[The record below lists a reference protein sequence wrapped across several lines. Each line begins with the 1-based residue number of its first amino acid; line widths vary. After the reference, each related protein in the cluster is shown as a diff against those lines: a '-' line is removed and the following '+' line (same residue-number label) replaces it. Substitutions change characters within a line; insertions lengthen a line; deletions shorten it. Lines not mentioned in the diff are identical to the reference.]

1 MSPEQAEMSG
11 LDIDTR
17 SDIYSLGVL
26 LYELLTGSTPFDT
39 KELLQSG
46 LDEMRKIIRERQPLR
61 PSTRLRQ
68 TSMAASPSHLATRH
82 SPLATDLDW
91 IVMKC
96 LEKDRTRRYE
106 TANGVAQ
113 DIERHLKHEPVVA
126 RPPSVGYRLQKSFR
140 RNKLV
145 FTAVGAVSMA
155 LLVGVVIS
163 SCQAVRA
170 TKARRDEM
178 AARAR
183 ADEAA
188 RVAESQRARAEK
200 GEQKARE
207 SELAARENLYDAD
220 MILVGEALQ
229 HNNLGRALRFL
240 NLQRPA
246 KAGQRELRGWEWRY
260 LWAQCRSDELAT
272 LGEHEG
278 IVQSVAISPD
288 GRWVASGGWDGLL
301 KIWAL
306 PPAAPGGQWVTNLS
320 LGGSPISRVAFSPD
334 GRWLAAGSW
343 TNGFALFNAPGWDRA
358 MTVTDTETGLSR
370 ESLAFSADSRLLA
383 VGGEIWSLDTRS
395 RLCALPCRGA
405 FGWGQNTVAWL
416 PYSQTLAGYVMSN
429 DVAQVGLFDV
439 CSTSPNAMVSAI
451 PLRADKGTWLLPV
464 TLAFSPDGKHLTVG
478 CYDGTIRIH
487 AANDWRQ
494 VKILTNHTG
503 WVSALA
509 FSKDGQWLASASA
522 DHSIRVWRTRDWE
535 EMATLR
541 GHEEE
546 VWAVA
551 FTPDGER
558 LVSGSKDHSVRLW
571 PLAARSK
578 PMEEVT
584 VSAEDAEFLGL
595 SGMSAFGFGPSNGV
609 TIWDGQ
615 TLHVRQRLT
624 SYPVPNVIGL
634 RPSPDGRTLL
644 MATAEGGLW
653 LTDLA
658 AGAVSP
664 PVCLQTTGSW
674 FREVP
679 FGRRGETAFSDQ
691 AKWVAVADG
700 EALRVWDLKD
710 RPSRPGFL
718 LAAGNFWGLRF
729 SRDER
734 LLGALTGPIRT
745 GRTVLVWDAASGKEL
760 ARFQPHRDEVE
771 DLDFSPDGTVL
782 ATASLDNTS
791 KLFDLRTRH
800 EIATLP
806 GQLMALYSVCF
817 SPDGRRLATGTGP
830 GYDGIGE
837 MLIWDLETRREV
849 LVLKARDPGSL
860 ERCYPRVRFH
870 PDGDSLFFISSRG
883 TLHLWRAPSWAEIE
897 AAEKQTKG
905 KTQ

>member
-1 MSPEQAEMSG
+1 MSG

-26 LYELLTGSTPFDT
+26 LYELLTGNTPFDT

-46 LDEMRKIIRERQPLR
+46 LDEMRKIIRERQPVR

-68 TSMAASPSHLATRH
+68 TAVTASPSPLAPRP

-96 LEKDRTRRYE
+96 LEKDRARRYE
-106 TANGVAQ
+106 TANGVAL

-145 FTAVGAVSMA
+145 FTAAGGVGAA
-155 LLVGVVIS
+155 LVLGVVVS
-163 SCQAVRA
+163 SWQAVRA
-170 TKARRDEM
+170 TTAEKMAREKANIAQAQRL
-178 AARAR
+178 R

-220 MILVGEALQ
+220 MILAGEALQ
-229 HNNLGRALRFL
+229 HSNLGRALKFL

-246 KAGQRELRGWEWRY
+246 KAGQGDLRGWEWRY

-278 IVQSVAISPD
+278 IVQSVAVSPD
-288 GRWVASGGWDGLL
+288 GKWVASGGWDGLL
-301 KIWAL
+301 QIWAL
-306 PPAAPGGQWVTNLS
+306 ASGAGTGRWVTNAQ
-320 LGGSPISRVAFSPD
+320 LGGGPVSSVAFSPD
-334 GRWLAAGSW
+334 GRWLAALTW

-358 MTVTDTETGLSR
+358 MTVWNAEEKG
-370 ESLAFSADSRLLA
+370 SLAFSADSRLLA
-383 VGGEIWSLDTRS
+383 VGGEIWSLDTRN
-395 RLCALPCRGA
+395 RLCALPCRRA
-405 FGWGQNTVAWL
+405 FGWGQHTVAWL
-416 PYSQTLAGYVMSN
+416 PSSQILAGYVMSN
-429 DVAQVGLFDV
+429 DVAQVWLFDV
-439 CSTSPNAMVSAI
+439 RSTNPTAMVSAI
-451 PLRADKGTWLLPV
+451 PLRADKGKWLLPV

-487 AANDWRQ
+487 AANDWHQ
-494 VKILTNHTG
+494 FKILTNHTG
-503 WVSALA
+503 WVSSLA
-509 FSKDGQWLASASA
+509 FSKDGQWLASGGA

-535 EMATLR
+535 ETATLR
-541 GHEEE
+541 GHQEE

-551 FTPDGER
+551 FTPDGQQ
-558 LVSGSKDHSVRLW
+558 LVSGSKDHTVRLW

-578 PMEEVT
+578 PVEEVT
-584 VSAEDAEFLGL
+584 VSAEGAEFLGL
-595 SGMSAFGFGPSNGV
+595 SGMSPFRVGASNV
-609 TIWDGQ
+609 LTVWDGQ
-615 TLHVRQRLT
+615 TLQVRQRLA
-624 SYPVPNVIGL
+624 SYPVPNVTGW

-644 MATAEGGLW
+644 MVTAEGGLW

-674 FREVP
+674 FREAA
-679 FGRRGETAFSDQ
+679 FARWGETAFSDQ

-710 RPSRPGFL
+710 QPSRPGFL

-745 GRTVLVWDAASGKEL
+745 GRTILVWDVASGKEL

-791 KLFDLRTRH
+791 KLFDLRTGH
-800 EIATLP
+800 EITTLP
-806 GQLMALYSVCF
+806 GQLMSLYSVCF

-830 GYDGIGE
+830 GYDGIAE

-849 LVLKARDPGSL
+849 LVLKARDPGSI

-870 PDGDSLFFISSRG
+870 PGGDSLFFISSRG

-897 AAEKQTKG
+897 AAEKRTDG
-905 KTQ
+905 KAPQR